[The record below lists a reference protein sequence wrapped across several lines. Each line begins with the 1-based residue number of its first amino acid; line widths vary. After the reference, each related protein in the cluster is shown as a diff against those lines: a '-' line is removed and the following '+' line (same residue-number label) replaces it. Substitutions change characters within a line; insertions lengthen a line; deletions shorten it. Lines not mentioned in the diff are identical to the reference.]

1 MVGMPT
7 LRRLLLLCLPVLA
20 GLAVGAWLLWLRSA
34 ITRENAAKVQVGMT
48 LAEVEAILGGPAR
61 DESTGPTERDDDPG
75 AAGPGGGGVIGF
87 AWALGPSLPDGNPSD
102 LRKMWATD
110 HLMVVVAFNGG
121 GRVTAKR
128 TFQTHLVQE
137 PLLERL
143 RRWLGL

>member
-1 MVGMPT
+1 MPAVA
-7 LRRLLLLCLPVLA
+7 VLA
-20 GLAVGAWLLWLRSA
+20 GARLLWPRSA
-34 ITRENAAKVQVGMT
+34 ITAKTAEKVRPVTT

-87 AWALGPSLPDGNPSD
+87 AWALGPSLPDGNPCE

-110 HLMVVVAFNGG
+110 HLMVVVDFNGG

-128 TFQTHLVQE
+128 TFRTHLVRE
-137 PLLERL
+137 TLRDRL